1 MSHQEDV
8 AMAVIVERIR
18 WVLHPLNAVLLAG
31 ALALFLAALLSD
43 IAYFRSYEIQWN
55 NFSSWLL
62 AGGLI
67 LGACAF
73 IAAVVELFRNRWR
86 VWPVLIYAVLVL
98 ATWILGLIDELVH
111 AKDAWAAMPAGLVLS
126 VVVVVLA
133 CAALWIAFA
142 GMRAGDVP

>member
-1 MSHQEDV
+1 
-8 AMAVIVERIR
+8 MAVIVERAR

-31 ALALFLAALLSD
+31 ALALFLGALLSD
-43 IAYFRSYEIQWN
+43 IVYFRSYEIQWN

-62 AGGLI
+62 AGGLVV
-67 LGACAF
+67 GAFAF
-73 IAAVVELFRNRWR
+73 LAAIIELFRNRWR
-86 VWPVLIYAVLVL
+86 VWPALAYALLVL

-111 AKDAWAAMPAGLVLS
+111 AKDAWATMPAGLVLS
-126 VVVVVLA
+126 VIVVVLA